1 MCGIFGQVCERGAN
15 PALVERMAQRIA
27 HRGPDGYGIWHDE
40 QVALGA
46 GRLAIID
53 LSAGVQPVFSEDR
66 QTIVAFNG
74 EIYNHRRLRTEL
86 EQYGHHFYTQT
97 DTEVIVHGYEQ
108 WGLGCIAR
116 LEGMFGVAIWDNVRR
131 QLLLARDRLGEKPIY
146 YTQCAD
152 GFLFASEIKAI
163 LESSHV
169 RRVVNQTALLHLMS
183 VGYTPPPLTLF
194 EGIEKLAPA
203 EMLIL
208 NAQGLHK
215 QLYWQAQMNT
225 HSTDM
230 SYPEAVVAV
239 RQALGEAVTSRMMS
253 DVPIGA
259 FLSGGVDS
267 SAVVGLM
274 SQATDSPVRTFTVGF
289 DFDTDARNNE
299 KFNVDTR
306 FGEMVARH
314 FKTEHH
320 LIKVNPNPTLSEIF
334 PYLIAQLDEPIVQ
347 HAIVQTAYVSAL
359 ARVNNVPVLLTG
371 DAGDELF
378 SGYNHYRADYQFSRY
393 LALPRS
399 LRIHLMDPLLSHLPS
414 AELNKLAHKSTHDE
428 EPVQRYLAWMRVNS
442 LDSLDALMN
451 SPHATERAYH
461 TVRDSLLPLL
471 NQPNA
476 PHFADR
482 IAFTSLNR
490 WVAEDSNM
498 RVDKMSMLMS
508 IEARAP
514 FEDHRLVDLAYRLPL
529 SYKLRHRDFKRVLKD
544 AVRDLVPLEVLNRPK
559 WGFVPPSSEWL
570 RTGLRPLV
578 ETYLAPTYVEQV
590 GIFQPLAVQKL
601 VDEHLHKK
609 GYHLWSLWSL
619 LVFHIW
625 YAIYIDQSLKLKGQL
640 TPQNLVNTAQI
651 TVEQYR

>member
-1 MCGIFGQVCERGAN
+1 MCGIFGQVYERGAN

-27 HRGPDGYGIWHDE
+27 HRGPDGYGIWHDG
-40 QVALGA
+40 QVGLGA

-74 EIYNHRRLRTEL
+74 EIYNHRLLRAEL
-86 EQYGHHFYTQT
+86 EKQGHHFYTQT

-108 WGLGCIAR
+108 WGVGCVSR
-116 LEGMFGVAIWDNVRR
+116 LEGMFGVAIWDNLR
-131 QLLLARDRLGEKPIY
+131 QQLILARDRLGEKPIY
-146 YTQCAD
+146 YTQGAD

-163 LESSHV
+163 LESSQV
-169 RRVVNQTALLHLMS
+169 PRAVNQTALLHLMT

-208 NAQGLHK
+208 SKDGLHK
-215 QLYWQAQMNT
+215 QRYWQAQMNT
-225 HSTDM
+225 QTAEM
-230 SYPEAVVAV
+230 SYTEAVLAV
-239 RQALGEAVTSRMMS
+239 RQALSEAVTSRMMS

-274 SQATDSPVRTFTVGF
+274 SQATVEPVRTFTVGF
-289 DFDTDARNNE
+289 DFEGDARNND

-306 FGEMVARH
+306 FGELAARH

-320 LIKVNPNPTLSEIF
+320 LIKVNLDQTLSEIF

-359 ARVNNVPVLLTG
+359 ARVNDVPVLLTG

-378 SGYNHYRADYQFSRY
+378 SGYNHYRADYQLSRY
-393 LALPRS
+393 LALPRPI
-399 LRIHLMDPLLSHLPS
+399 RTHLTDPLLSRLPS
-414 AELNKLAHKSTHDE
+414 AELHKLAHKSTYDE
-428 EPVQRYLAWMRVNS
+428 EPDKRYLAWMRVN
-442 LDSLDALMN
+442 DMKTFDALMTK
-451 SPHATERAYH
+451 PHSSAHADH
-461 TVRDSLLPLL
+461 LMRDSLLPLL
-471 NQPNA
+471 NQPNT

-529 SYKLRHRDFKRVLKD
+529 SYKLRQRDFKRVLKD
-544 AVRDLVPLEVLNRPK
+544 AVRDFVPTEILNRPK

-578 ETYLAPTYVEQV
+578 ETYLAPVYVEQV
-590 GIFQPLAVQKL
+590 GIFRASAVQKL
-601 VDEHLHKK
+601 VEEHLNKK

-619 LVFHIW
+619 LVFHVW
-625 YAIYIDQSLKLKGQL
+625 YAIYIDQTLKLEGRL
-640 TPQNLVNTAQI
+640 TPDDLVKTAQI